1 MFFSNFDIKRTLSYN
16 LIEFQWVKYTFYV
29 RKVSSL
35 GIEISIRG
43 SHLHIY
49 LCRILVNE
57 RFTAQAKRTKIMT
70 FVIFFI
76 LCFFM
81 IFVLLNLPS

>member
-1 MFFSNFDIKRTLSYN
+1 MFFSNYDIKRTLSYN
-16 LIEFQWVKYTFYV
+16 FIEFQWVKYTFYV
-29 RKVSSL
+29 RKISSL

-70 FVIFFI
+70 FCDILHFMFFYDF
-76 LCFFM
+76 CFT
-81 IFVLLNLPS
+81 